1 MVLAEHNNR
10 LLPVA
15 EKKRLLWRRGQRK
28 FAPQAKI
35 FFGYRKS
42 QECSPEI
49 FDFCANG
56 IPVQE
61 RVDFF
66 DTHRRTLFLRPSLKT
81 YLKNNG
87 SFSRKII
94 SLRSAASPSAKKA
107 QAATSFPPAS
117 ATNSRVALSDSPV
130 LITSSTIRTRLSLS
144 I

>member
-42 QECSPEI
+42 QECSPKI
-49 FDFCANG
+49 FDFRANG

-66 DTHRRTLFLRPSLKT
+66 DTLIIV
-81 YLKNNG
+81 KNYFFNSKMRIAFSHIILLING
-87 SFSRKII
+87 S
-94 SLRSAASPSAKKA
+94 
-107 QAATSFPPAS
+107 
-117 ATNSRVALSDSPV
+117 DEE
-130 LITSSTIRTRLSLS
+130 
-144 I
+144 